1 VPESPWQQ
9 VREFHERFGLAHP
22 DRPTS
27 LAGDLAEA
35 RQRILDEEVREL
47 AEATQGGRLVEI
59 AHELADVVYA
69 AYGTAISYGIDLD
82 AVLAEIHQANM
93 TKLGADGRPVERDGK
108 VRKGDRYRPPDVAS
122 VLARQAAPADDYRP
136 GPRPA
141 GRR

>member
-1 VPESPWQQ
+1 MRESPWRQ
-9 VREFHERFGLAHP
+9 VREFHERFGLAHF
-22 DRPTS
+22 DRPTQ

-47 AEATQGGRLVEI
+47 AEASQGGRLDEI

-69 AYGTAISYGIDLD
+69 AYGTAVSYGIDLD

-108 VRKGDRYRPPDVAS
+108 VQKGDRYRPPDVAS
-122 VLARQAAPADDYRP
+122 VLHRQVSASDA
-136 GPRPA
+136 
-141 GRR
+141 